1 MFSIVIFTRLAGDL
15 FRTTERIGCF
25 IDPVCLLI
33 SVEIMSADISSLR
46 NMDSHIVKKQCEL
59 LRTEKML
66 SDV

>member
-15 FRTTERIGCF
+15 FRTTERI
-25 IDPVCLLI
+25 
-33 SVEIMSADISSLR
+33 EIMSADISSLR